1 MGCETEEVGN
11 AISTLATRCP
21 LLRTLT
27 LLVEGEIDWDM
38 VSTHSAPHKDL
49 VVNAFNLF
57 CEEYNGDDDD
67 GGDDD
72 GDDLYH
78 QYRDDA
84 QYEDFDEDEEED
96 EEDEQ

>member
-57 CEEYNGDDDD
+57 CENYNSDDDD
-67 GGDDD
+67 DDDD

-84 QYEDFDEDEEED
+84 QYDELDEDEEED